1 MARATEVELVLTL
14 LAVVVAVA
22 VVPAGPVTITTVE
35 AGITN
40 IFIIGYNY
48 YE

>member
-1 MARATEVELVLTL
+1 MAPTTEVELVLIL

-22 VVPAGPVTITTVE
+22 VVFAGPVPWSTVE